1 MTAGASSLAA
11 AVLFK
16 LTPTESLVPCSAE
29 SLLGRVGT
37 ASAEGGAEVP
47 MLPPQLLHCYRAC
60 GRACGL
66 ALANGHM
73 LGLPFA
79 QYFLRLV
86 VQPDSATRATY
97 TMAEF
102 CTELHGAQK
111 PHRRPRALRT
121 PNSTLQELQAC
132 PARSLPSSTPLPPG
146 VLRALAVE
154 LPPSLH
160 ARPFSPL
167 DPDPEFSVCVLQN
180 PMAFLLER
188 CTLPVSKSF
197 V

>member
-86 VQPDSATRATY
+86 VQPDSAARATN
-97 TMAEF
+97 TMADF

-111 PHRRPRALRT
+111 PHRRALRT
-121 PNSTLQELQAC
+121 PNRTLQQLQAR